1 MKTAERDTTA
11 RRFLFDHSFDVER
24 KSARK
29 RKAEEEKPPEPT
41 FSKEELEAARQDGF
55 AEGRAAGAQEATSG
69 LEAAT
74 AGVVEE
80 ICRQLPALSTDQAA
94 ANDRLMHD
102 GAKVATTIARK
113 ILPSYSARHGTDEL
127 TALVTRSLQSLVDQ
141 PKIIVCVGPSQ
152 VAPITEHLETAASAS
167 GFDGRFLVEANE
179 TMGPS
184 DCRVTWQ
191 GGGLERCE
199 PEIWQ
204 QIDAAIEEYLGA
216 APIVENTAPRESESA
231 NPAME
236 TVSAAEP
243 ESGTENL
250 ASDAVDNGAPIPAD
264 AGEENPDPS
273 IETTTEMP
281 TDMPDPLE
289 DR

>member
-1 MKTAERDTTA
+1 MKTAERDMTA
-11 RRFLFDHSFDVER
+11 RKFLFDHSFDVER

-41 FSKEELEAARQDGF
+41 FSKEELEAARQDGY
-55 AEGRAAGAQEATSG
+55 AEGRAAGAQEAKSG

-74 AGVVEE
+74 ADVVEE
-80 ICRQLPALSTDQAA
+80 ICRQLPALSTDQSA

-113 ILPSYSARHGTDEL
+113 ILPSYTARHGTDEL

-141 PKIIVCVGPSQ
+141 PKIIVCVSPSQ
-152 VAPITEHLETAASAS
+152 MAPITEHLEAAASAS

-204 QIDAAIEEYLGA
+204 QIDSAIEEYLGA
-216 APIVENTAPRESESA
+216 TSTVEDAAPKEPESDT
-231 NPAME
+231 PAME
-236 TVSAAEP
+236 TVSTMETEP
-243 ESGTENL
+243 GTENL
-250 ASDAVDNGAPIPAD
+250 ASDGSDNDGSAPAD
-264 AGEENPDPS
+264 TNAEIPGPS

-281 TDMPDPLE
+281 TEMPDPLE